1 MSSGSDFVS
10 SVLRSATYEASCR
23 LYRCPNAAS
32 AQPGGCCNRNAAASR
47 TTHLRTESI
56 RSARCRKREPGHSK
70 RAGRWVAGAPNVGS
84 VSATRGLQL
93 GPIEHRL
100 ETIALDD
107 SDDYFA
113 DDLAHLHVPQPCLDG
128 ELPHHVLS
136 ERYFSRSLLAS
147 VLHLQAEAHRTRFI
161 CSRLRMVKRRDLS
174 LLRWRGLQGRLR
186 G

>member
-1 MSSGSDFVS
+1 MNADVSRTPSRPEIGAATSAATMTYCASEAHRSQQRLPSTLSLRRLRIPPMSSGSDFVS

-113 DDLAHLHVPQPCLDG
+113 DDLAHLHVSQPCLNG
-128 ELPHHVLS
+128 
-136 ERYFSRSLLAS
+136 
-147 VLHLQAEAHRTRFI
+147 
-161 CSRLRMVKRRDLS
+161 
-174 LLRWRGLQGRLR
+174 
-186 G
+186 